1 MIMQPSGLVTTL
13 DVMTGLGI
21 LLGTIV
27 PMVGMILGSMA
38 VGSALIIHGITLGTI
53 HIFIL
58 GMIPGILAMAA
69 GMVGDG
75 HITMAIT
82 TPGDIPIISEV
93 AEEVAITTAI
103 QETQEPSIVVVVVI
117 RPIMAEEALSLVIPS
132 VVPA

>member
-1 MIMQPSGLVTTL
+1 
-13 DVMTGLGI
+13 
-21 LLGTIV
+21 
-27 PMVGMILGSMA
+27 
-38 VGSALIIHGITLGTI
+38 
-53 HIFIL
+53 
-58 GMIPGILAMAA
+58 
-69 GMVGDG
+69 MVGDG

>member
-1 MIMQPSGLVTTL
+1 
-13 DVMTGLGI
+13 
-21 LLGTIV
+21 
-27 PMVGMILGSMA
+27 
-38 VGSALIIHGITLGTI
+38 
-53 HIFIL
+53 
-58 GMIPGILAMAA
+58 MIPGILAMAA